1 MKSYF
6 RHRPVN
12 EPFEDPCLFV
22 AIARQKRAL
31 LFDAGDLHRL
41 SQTELYKVSD
51 LFVTHMHIDHFIGFD
66 TLLRAILRRPAP
78 LRVYGPE
85 GIIDAIDGKLRGYTW
100 NLIRSYPLKIEV
112 FEIIGDRIKH
122 SSFYAENGL
131 KPVQRG
137 CNQFDGYVLKEPFF
151 SVKAL
156 SISHGIP
163 VLAYRIDEEIHIN
176 IDKAKLVERGIET
189 GPWLSEFKEALV
201 SLYKTVLQRGLIDRQ
216 SPHEPP
222 ISWVPEDLAPQRTF
236 RAGNKTISF
245 KEVEDVAIITEGEKI
260 SYVMDVSIENENIE
274 RIVDFVRGS
283 DHLYCEAFFLERD
296 LELASERNHLTARL
310 AGEIARRAG
319 VRNLIPMHFSLRYK
333 DQPEIIVEEAMR
345 SFSGKEQKQ

>member
-22 AIARQKRAL
+22 GIARQKRAL

-78 LRVYGPE
+78 LRIYGPQ
-85 GIIDAIDGKLRGYTW
+85 GIIEAINGKLRGYTW
-100 NLIRSYPLKIEV
+100 NLIRSYPLKMEV
-112 FEIIGDRIKH
+112 FELIDDQIRH
-122 SSFYAENGL
+122 FSFYAENGL
-131 KPVQRG
+131 NPVDRG
-137 CNQFDGYVLKEPFF
+137 YNDFDGYVLKEPSF

-156 SISHGIP
+156 NISHGIP
-163 VLAYRIDEEIHIN
+163 VLAYRIDEEVHIN
-176 IDKAKLVERGIET
+176 IDKAKLAVRDIET
-189 GPWLSEFKEALV
+189 GPWLSEFKEAV
-201 SLYKTVLQRGLIDRQ
+201 LYLYRTVLQRGGIDKRF
-216 SPHEPP
+216 PHEAP
-222 ISWVPEDLAPQRTF
+222 ISWVPKDLACQRTF
-236 RAGNKTISF
+236 RAGKKIVSF
-245 KEVEDVAIITEGEKI
+245 EEVKDIAILTEGQKI
-260 SYVMDVSIENENIE
+260 SYVMDVSIEEENIE
-274 RIVDFVRGS
+274 RIVEFVKGS
-283 DHLYCEAFFLERD
+283 DYLYIEAFFLEKD

-333 DQPEIIVEEAMR
+333 EQPELIIEEAMKA
-345 SFSGKEQKQ
+345 FSGKD

>member
-85 GIIDAIDGKLRGYTW
+85 GIVDAIDGKLRGYTW

-189 GPWLSEFKEALV
+189 GPWLSEFKEAIL
-201 SLYKTVLQRGLIDRQ
+201 KNDRERLF
-216 SPHEPP
+216 H
-222 ISWVPEDLAPQRTF
+222 
-236 RAGNKTISF
+236 AGNKTISF

-274 RIVDFVRGS
+274 KIVDFVRGS
-283 DHLYCEAFFLERD
+283 DYLYCEAFFLERD

>member
-22 AIARQKRAL
+22 GIARQKRAL
-31 LFDAGDLHRL
+31 LLDAGDLHRL

-66 TLLRAILRRPAP
+66 TLLRAILRRPVP

-85 GIIDAIDGKLRGYTW
+85 GIVDAIDGKLRGYTW

-112 FEIIGDRIKH
+112 FEISGGTMYGLIRH
-122 SSFYAENGL
+122 CSFHAENGL
-131 KPVQRG
+131 KPVDRG
-137 CNQFDGYVLKEPFF
+137 YNEFNGYVLKEPFF
-151 SVKAL
+151 SIKAL

-176 IDKAKLVERGIET
+176 IDKAKLTDRNIET
-189 GPWLSEFKEALV
+189 GPWLSEFKEAIL
-201 SLYKTVLQRGLIDRQ
+201 KNDR
-216 SPHEPP
+216 
-222 ISWVPEDLAPQRTF
+222 DRYF

-245 KEVEDVAIITEGEKI
+245 KEIEDIALLTEGQKI
-260 SYVMDVSIENENIE
+260 SYVMDVSIESENIE

-283 DHLYCEAFFLERD
+283 DYLYCEAFFLERD

-333 DQPEIIVEEAMR
+333 DQPEIIIEEAMKA
-345 SFSGKEQKQ
+345 FSGKD